1 MRHYENLVI
10 VKPTL
15 TEEELKA
22 QLASI
27 EEVLTS
33 NGATI
38 VAREDKGIKKLA
50 YQIEKNARGYIYVM
64 YYTMEPSSIA
74 EVERRFKINEELL
87 RYVTIKYDSNREIK
101 AFNDLVAKAN
111 KKVAAAEA
119 KAETVADKTEEA
131 TA

>member
-22 QLASI
+22 QLTSI

-50 YQIEKNARGYIYVM
+50 YQIDKHARGYIYVI
-64 YYTMEPSSIA
+64 YYTMEPSAVA

-87 RYVTIKYDSNREIK
+87 RYVTIKYDSNREVK
-101 AFNDLVAKAN
+101 AFNELVAKAN
-111 KKVAAAEA
+111 KKAAPVEQ
-119 KAETVADKTEEA
+119 KEEA